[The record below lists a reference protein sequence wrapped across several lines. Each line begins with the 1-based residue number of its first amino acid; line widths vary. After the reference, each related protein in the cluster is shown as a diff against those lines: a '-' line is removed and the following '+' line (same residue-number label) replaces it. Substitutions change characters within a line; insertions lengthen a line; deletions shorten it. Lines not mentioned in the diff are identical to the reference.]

1 MTRVKVYSPTPLLK
15 QAKEALMRADYED
28 ALSLYEEALGQANRA
43 RDKALAVAASNGI
56 LRTELSGG
64 VASKEEI
71 YIQDVLEMAR
81 SISNRELTGLSLV
94 NLGTILS
101 AQILHVESE
110 SFKENVQDRT
120 ERTFSEAIDIFERMS
135 KDANAKV
142 SRLAKEG
149 LADAFIRYAL
159 MNIELDDQVKALDC
173 LQKAKALAKE
183 LDDPYLKAQ
192 AYQGLGF
199 ANFNKGDL
207 DGSLK
212 FYKLSRKYWRELG
225 NRDMTSVVDA
235 GMGEAYLAHHLAQ
248 DALSRFQAAFDSYK
262 KMGVRTGWATML
274 SRMGLAYI
282 EIKEYK
288 QARKCFEQAVGAFK
302 KMSNRRMG
310 VFCKI
315 GALDTE
321 FLLGNKR
328 FAKKMLLQVLY
339 SDPVKQYYECY
350 NYLYNIVTREKWL
363 RDEKEFKVMF
373 EAPQPI
379 TIEKALMEE
388 IIQYAKE
395 AYPNEFGAMLHGNP
409 HIDDLEFPPDIGR
422 GHASVS
428 FSMYNRFSQRNIQAD
443 GVVHSHPSGSA
454 RPSQADITMFG
465 HFPGTNIIIGYPF
478 AWDSWAAYDR
488 FGNRITVDIIVSK
501 AKPKKEVD
509 LS

>member
-1 MTRVKVYSPTPLLK
+1 MKVYSPTPILE
-15 QAKEALMRADYED
+15 QAKEALMRGDHEE
-28 ALSLYEEALGQANRA
+28 ALALYEKALGQANRD
-43 RDKALAVAASNGI
+43 RDKALSVAASNGI

-64 VASKEEI
+64 VSSKEEI

-94 NLGTILS
+94 NLGTIMS
-101 AQILHVESE
+101 AEILHVESE
-110 SFKENVQDRT
+110 SFKENVQ
-120 ERTFSEAIDIFERMS
+120 EKAVKTFDEAVDMFTRLT
-135 KDANAKV
+135 KDANTTVSLRAKQ
-142 SRLAKEG
+142 G
-149 LADAFIRYAL
+149 LADAWIRYSL
-159 MNIELDDQVKALDC
+159 MHIELDDQVKALEC

-183 LDDPYLKAQ
+183 LDEPYLKAQ

-199 ANFNKGDL
+199 ANFNKGDWES
-207 DGSLK
+207 SLK

-225 NRDMTSVVDA
+225 NRDLTSVVEA
-235 GMGEAYLAHHLAQ
+235 GMGEAYLAQHLAQ
-248 DALSRFQAAFDSYK
+248 DALSCFQAAFDSYK
-262 KMGVRTGWATML
+262 EMGVRTGWATML

-282 EIKEYK
+282 ELKEYK
-288 QARKCFEQAVGAFK
+288 QARKCFEKAVSAFK
-302 KMSNRRMG
+302 KTSNRRMT

-339 SDPVKQYYECY
+339 SEPVKQYYECY
-350 NYLYNIVTREKWL
+350 NYLYTIVTREKWL
-363 RDEKEFKVMF
+363 REEKEFKEMF
-373 EAPQPI
+373 EAPQPV

-395 AYPNEFGAMLHGNP
+395 AYPNEFGAMLHGWP
-409 HIDDLEFPPDIGR
+409 HINDLEFPPDTGR
-422 GHASVS
+422 GHASVT
-428 FSMYNRFSQRNIQAD
+428 FNMYNRFSQRNIQAD

-454 RPSQADITMFG
+454 RPSQADVTMFG

-478 AWDSWAAYDR
+478 TWDSWAAYDR
-488 FGNRITVDIIVSK
+488 FGNRVKVDVINSK
-501 AKPKKEVD
+501 VRSKKEVD